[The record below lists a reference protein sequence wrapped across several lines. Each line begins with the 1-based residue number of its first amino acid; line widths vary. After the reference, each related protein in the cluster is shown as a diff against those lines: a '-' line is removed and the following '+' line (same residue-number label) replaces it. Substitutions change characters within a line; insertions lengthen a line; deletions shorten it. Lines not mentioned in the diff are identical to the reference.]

1 MALKQ
6 EIWWLNRIWVEHPIF
21 WDGNNQ
27 KTNTNKS
34 QCDCLF
40 WSHPKIIN
48 QESEKSTS
56 YTVIG
61 WETKIADTLRLFTYH
76 LSNGLKVYFCM
87 SLLWHSCHNSVIYN
101 QNHQL
106 GLSGSKTH
114 LLKKRN
120 PRKTTTSI
128 QHNSD
133 NKWHQTHLK
142 QKKLKKLGRC

>member
-27 KTNTNKS
+27 KTTANKS

-76 LSNGLKVYFCM
+76 SSNGLKVYFCM
-87 SLLWHSCHNSVIYN
+87 SLLWHPCHNSVIQN
-101 QNHQL
+101 QNHLL

-133 NKWHQTHLK
+133 Q
-142 QKKLKKLGRC
+142 